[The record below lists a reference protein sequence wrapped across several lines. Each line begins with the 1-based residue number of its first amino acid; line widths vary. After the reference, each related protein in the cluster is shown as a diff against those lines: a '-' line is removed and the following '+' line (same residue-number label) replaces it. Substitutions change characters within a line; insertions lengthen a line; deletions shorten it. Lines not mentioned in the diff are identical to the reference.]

1 MSETTLETQFDRLEK
16 LYREDHD
23 VTVRLDTKFDAFVSE
38 NRQNQKS
45 YEALVKT
52 VNRHSD
58 EIKALQTE
66 DKARKDINIDRANRR
81 HDINVV
87 LGTTGSIVMALVAIF
102 SLLVSMKV
110 IK

>member
-23 VTVRLDTKFDAFVSE
+23 ITVRLDTKFDAFIDE

-45 YEALVKT
+45 YETLVKT
-52 VNRHSD
+52 VNKHSD
-58 EIKALQTE
+58 EIKALQAE
-66 DKARKDINIDRANRR
+66 DKTRRDVNIDRANRR
-81 HDINVV
+81 HDMNVV
-87 LGTTGSIVMALVAIF
+87 LGTAGSIVMALVAIF